1 MANRQDLRL
10 AAVFDDVVASLK
22 QVIRKRRVTH
32 EEYRRAVAFMCEV
45 AASGEVPLLMD
56 DFLEATVVDN
66 SDKAGTELSVEG
78 PYYLEGA
85 PILAAPY
92 VLPQRSDEPGEILV
106 LSGVVR
112 STDGLALGGATID
125 IWQSDAR
132 GAYSHFN
139 YAEPKYNLRGKLRA
153 DAQGRFE
160 VRTVIPS
167 PYEIPK
173 QGPTGSLL
181 NMMGRHAF
189 RPAHIHTQLSA
200 PGFETLTTQLY
211 FAGDPWLDSDVVG
224 AVKDSLVITPVHQ
237 DDPADVQN
245 RGFGRPYYSA
255 EYDFAL
261 RPQTREFEVSM
272 AAHSRTGAS

>member
-1 MANRQDLRL
+1 MANRRDTRL
-10 AAVFDDVVASLK
+10 AVVFDDLVASLK
-22 QVIRKRRVTH
+22 QVIGKRRVTH
-32 EEYRRAVAFMCEV
+32 EEYRRAVAFMCKV
-45 AASGEVPLLMD
+45 AESGEAPLLMD
-56 DFLEATVVDN
+56 VFLEATVVDN
-66 SDKAGTELSVEG
+66 ADKGGTEMSVEG
-78 PYYLEGA
+78 PYYLGDA

-92 VLPQRSDEPGEILV
+92 VLPQRTDEPGEILM

-112 STDGLALGGATID
+112 STEGPALGGAIVD

-139 YAEPKYNLRGKLRA
+139 YAEPRYNLRGKLSA

-181 NMMGRHAF
+181 NMLGRHAF
-189 RPAHIHTQLSA
+189 RPAHIHTRLSA

-224 AVKDSLVITPVHQ
+224 AVKDSLVIAPVRH
-237 DDPADVQN
+237 DDPADIRN
-245 RGFGRPYYSA
+245 RGFGRPYYSV
-255 EYDFAL
+255 EYDFTL
-261 RPQTREFEVSM
+261 RPQTRELKQ
-272 AAHSRTGAS
+272 AS